1 VPVSRDL
8 FRAISGSFPTGVLI
22 VSTLDKHSE
31 PKGLTTQAYM
41 GLSTEP
47 PLMLVAIDKTS
58 RTLPALQKSRVFV
71 INFLKEGADEVATL
85 FASKSDEKF
94 KDVRWEPAKDAG
106 GVPILRDI
114 SLAYA
119 VCRANEVHEA
129 GDHILFVAS
138 VEAGEVLGG
147 TPLMYYK
154 RTYAAWPEERP
165 APAVEEGSA

>member
-1 VPVSRDL
+1 MPVSRDL

-22 VSTLDKHSE
+22 VTTLDDQGG

-47 PLMLVAIDKTS
+47 PLVLVSIDKTS
-58 RTLPALQKSRVFV
+58 RTLPALQRRREFV
-71 INFLKEGADEVATL
+71 INFLKAGAEDVATL

-106 GVPILRDI
+106 GAPILRDA

-119 VCRANEVHEA
+119 LCRATEIHDA

-138 VEAGEVLGG
+138 VEGGEVLGG
-147 TPLMYYK
+147 TPLMYYR
-154 RTYAAWPEERP
+154 RTYATWPVERP
-165 APAVEEGSA
+165 APPVGGTS

>member
-1 VPVSRDL
+1 MPVSRDL

-22 VSTLDKHSE
+22 VATLDERGE
-31 PKGLTTQAYM
+31 PRGLTTQAYM

-47 PLMLVAIDKTS
+47 PLVLISIDKTS
-58 RTLPALQKSRVFV
+58 RTLHALQRRRSFV
-71 INFLKEGADEVATL
+71 INFLKTGAEDLATR

-94 KDVRWEPAKDAG
+94 VNLRWEPAPSAEG
-106 GVPILRDI
+106 APILREA

-119 VCRANEVHEA
+119 ACKVLEIHDA

-138 VEAGEVLGG
+138 LEDGEVLGG

-154 RTYAAWPEERP
+154 RTYLAWPEERP
-165 APAVEEGSA
+165 APTVDGTG